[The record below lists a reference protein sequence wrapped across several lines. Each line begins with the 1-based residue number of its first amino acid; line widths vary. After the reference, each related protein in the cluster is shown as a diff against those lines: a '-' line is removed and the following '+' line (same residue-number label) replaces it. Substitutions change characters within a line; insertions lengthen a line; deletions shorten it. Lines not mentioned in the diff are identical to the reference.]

1 MADAVTTQT
10 IVDTDKRA
18 IIKLTNLSDGN
29 GESSVKKIDV
39 SALTARSSDSAT
51 CSRVTIDQIWYDVG
65 GMRVDLEWAATTNVK
80 ALMLGGSAAAGN
92 DHGHMDFRSF
102 GGLKNT
108 EASGVD
114 GDIDL
119 TTSGHTNLD
128 HYTIVL
134 ELRKSY

>member
-1 MADAVTTQT
+1 MADAVTSQT

-29 GESSVKKIDV
+29 GESSVAKVDV
-39 SALTARSSDSAT
+39 SALTARSSDSAE
-51 CSRVTIDQIWYDVG
+51 CSRVTIDQIWYDIG
-65 GMRVDLEWAATTNVK
+65 GMRVLIDFAASTN
-80 ALMLGGSAAAGN
+80 ALALVLGGSAAAGN
-92 DHGHMDFRSF
+92 VQGHMDFRSF
-102 GGLKNT
+102 GGIKNN
-108 EASGVD
+108 ASSPD
-114 GDIDL
+114 GDLDF

>member
-1 MADAVTTQT
+1 MADAVTSQT

-18 IIKLTNLSDGN
+18 IIKLTNLSDGS
-29 GESSVKKIDV
+29 GESAVAKVDV
-39 SALTARSSDSAT
+39 SALNSHPDGTA

-92 DHGHMDFRSF
+92 VQGHLDFRSF
-102 GGLKNT
+102 GGVKNT